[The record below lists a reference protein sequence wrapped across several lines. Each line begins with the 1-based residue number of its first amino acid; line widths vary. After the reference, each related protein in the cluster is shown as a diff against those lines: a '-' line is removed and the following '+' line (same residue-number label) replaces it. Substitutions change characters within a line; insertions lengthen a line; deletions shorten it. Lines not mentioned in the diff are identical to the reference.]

1 LLHPWEDLI
10 VIIDTT
16 SHFQEETDI
25 GLGELAILNEDL
37 GAHHEFE
44 CGLISLEET
53 SANIPVNF
61 IGQALC
67 NVVNSVLSK
76 VGFW

>member
-1 LLHPWEDLI
+1 MLHPWEDLI

-53 SANIPVNF
+53 SANIPIHFV
-61 IGQALC
+61 GEALGDI
-67 NVVNSVLSK
+67 VYSVLDK
-76 VGFW
+76 VRLC